1 MTYPDD
7 KGPGEPTGLF
17 AISIIKAAHVTDNHG
32 LVAILP
38 HMNSVSR
45 AGGPASTVTH
55 KSEAD
60 CESTCWTNV
69 K

>member
-1 MTYPDD
+1 MSYSDD
-7 KGPGEPTGLF
+7 KGPGDPTGNF
-17 AISIIKAAHVTDNHG
+17 AISIMKAAHVIDNHG

-60 CESTCWTNV
+60 CEGTCCTIV
-69 K
+69 M